1 MNFIQIIFAYINMV
15 VPAPSEEWELHRA
28 NTKEVGGGDNH
39 YLIVHTSGKWYEKI
53 IDSDGRPIYISN
65 SEFYRYRISWEQDK
79 PIVKYKAPNS
89 WKWVKLN

>member
-1 MNFIQIIFAYINMV
+1 MNFLQILFAYINMV
-15 VPAPSEEWELHRA
+15 VPTPCEEWELHHA

-53 IDSDGRPIYISN
+53 VDNNGRPIYISN
-65 SEFYRYRISWEQDK
+65 SESYRYRISWEQDK